1 MAHGHNYGSAL
12 EIVLE
17 YSTIKEAK
25 THVEITSVVFPKK
38 FSFRAI
44 GQFWIF
50 FNFAPPERSK
60 NIKII
65 LMVFH

>member
-12 EIVLE
+12 ETVLE

-50 FNFAPPERSK
+50 F
-60 NIKII
+60 
-65 LMVFH
+65 

>member
-25 THVEITSVVFPKK
+25 THVEITSG
-38 FSFRAI
+38 FS
-44 GQFWIF
+44 
-50 FNFAPPERSK
+50 E
-60 NIKII
+60 KI
-65 LMVFH
+65 LV